1 MHVVLGAGN
10 LGCDIMSSL
19 LQRELPCI
27 LFSTTVNNWKYPC
40 SIKPILNK
48 NPKHIWV
55 CVGESSPLLNAWD
68 VNVRLAIEL
77 IEKADKYTFL
87 HFFSAFDLLDERLLT
102 IKKQMETVI
111 ESSQRPNTNIYR
123 VSHLYGKWKPKKG
136 FLYNVAKGKFSL
148 DNFKDKMICPTCTD
162 WIAEQVIPYAL
173 EKKWGS
179 ITVTP
184 QESVLFSDY
193 ISIIRDNTYLTLQ
206 QSQ

>member
-19 LQRELPCI
+19 MRRELPCI

-40 SIKPILNK
+40 SIKPILDK

-55 CVGESSPLLNAWD
+55 CVGDSSPMLNAWD

-77 IEKADKYTFL
+77 IEAADKYTFL
-87 HFFSAFDLLDERLLT
+87 HFFSAMQLLDERLLS

-136 FLYNVAKGKFSL
+136 LPHKILSGQVKRDGI
-148 DNFKDKMICPTCTD
+148 KDKMICPTATD
-162 WIAEQVIPYAL
+162 WLSEQVIPYSL
-173 EKKWGS
+173 NEVWVSLDIKPTES
-179 ITVTP
+179 ILLS
-184 QESVLFSDY
+184 EY
-193 ISIIRDNTYLTLQ
+193 ISKIQ
-206 QSQ
+206 P